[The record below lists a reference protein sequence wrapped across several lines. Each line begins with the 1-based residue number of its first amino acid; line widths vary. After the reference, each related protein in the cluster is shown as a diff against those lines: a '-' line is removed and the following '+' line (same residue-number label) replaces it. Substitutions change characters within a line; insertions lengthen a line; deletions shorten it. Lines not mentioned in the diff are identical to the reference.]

1 MRVAKGNPPP
11 EPPGHIATLIHT
23 LEKSGFR
30 TIYRDEVAQGFG
42 DFMQVLERPPVR
54 IRVVRDRGQW
64 SAQLTARAA
73 GVGSALTSVL
83 GFFHGPEAYEILGVP
98 DEGWVMACCVS
109 FGYPLGR
116 WGVAPR
122 RPVHEVSSRNRWGTP
137 IGFELPEPLWSPENP

>member
-64 SAQLTARAA
+64 SAQLTADGWPRDPRW
-73 GVGSALTSVL
+73 GEPWVLLPPTVGSRT
-83 GFFHGPEAYEILGVP
+83 
-98 DEGWVMACCVS
+98 
-109 FGYPLGR
+109 
-116 WGVAPR
+116 
-122 RPVHEVSSRNRWGTP
+122 
-137 IGFELPEPLWSPENP
+137 EPQ